1 MYHVLSSVMLCFV
14 ITALL
19 ILFLIN
25 RLIYSQTKD
34 FLSGMV
40 LLYLLLNYF
49 SSKRTNLEDLE
60 IESVTLKV

>member
-19 ILFLIN
+19 ILFLIK